1 MSTPNHL
8 APERLLALRSETVQ
22 SKKRLFEQAAVS
34 ISAEFDLDQE
44 SVYQSLLAREKLGST
59 AIGHGVAIPHS
70 RMSGCSEPLGC
81 LILLSEGV
89 DFGAP
94 DGADVEIA
102 FILLVPEAATQD
114 HLDLLASLAN
124 AFSRADIR
132 DRLKKADS
140 AGDARLA
147 LLEGLGL

>member
-8 APERLLALRSETVQ
+8 APERLLALRSETVH
-22 SKKRLFEQAAVS
+22 SKKRLFEQAAAS
-34 ISAEFDLDQE
+34 ISAEFDLNQA
-44 SVYQSLLAREKLGST
+44 SVYRSLLAREKLGST

-70 RMSGCSEPLGC
+70 RMSGCTEPLGC

-124 AFSRADIR
+124 AFSSSDIR

-140 AGDARLA
+140 AGDARLV

>member
-8 APERLLALRSETVQ
+8 APERLLALRSETLQ
-22 SKKRLFEQAAVS
+22 SKKRLFEQAAAS

-44 SVYQSLLAREKLGST
+44 SVYRSLLAREKLGST

-102 FILLVPEAATQD
+102 FILLVPEAATQG

-124 AFSRADIR
+124 AFSSADIR
-132 DRLKKADS
+132 DTLKKADS

>member
-1 MSTPNHL
+1 MSTPTHL
-8 APERLLALRSETVQ
+8 APERLLALRSETVH
-22 SKKRLFEQAAVS
+22 SKKRLFEQAAAS
-34 ISAEFDLDQE
+34 ISAEFDLNQE
-44 SVYQSLLAREKLGST
+44 SVYRSLLAREKLGST

-70 RMSGCSEPLGC
+70 RMSGCTEPLGC

-124 AFSRADIR
+124 AFSNADIR

-140 AGDARLA
+140 AEDARLV

>member
-8 APERLLALRSETVQ
+8 APQRLMALRSETVH
-22 SKKRLFEQAAVS
+22 SKKRLFEQAAAS

-44 SVYQSLLAREKLGST
+44 SVYRSLLSREKLGST

-124 AFSRADIR
+124 AFSNADIR
-132 DRLKKADS
+132 DRLKKADR
-140 AGDARLA
+140 AGDARLV

>member
-102 FILLVPEAATQD
+102 FVLLVPEAATQD

>member
-8 APERLLALRSETVQ
+8 APERLLALRSQTVH
-22 SKKRLFEQAAVS
+22 SKKRLFEQAAAS
-34 ISAEFDLDQE
+34 ISAEFNLDQE
-44 SVYQSLLAREKLGST
+44 SVYRSLLAREKLGST

-70 RMSGCSEPLGC
+70 RTSGCSEPLGC

-94 DGADVEIA
+94 DGAEVEIA

-114 HLDLLASLAN
+114 HLDLLASLAS
-124 AFSRADIR
+124 AFSNADLR
-132 DRLKKADS
+132 DRLKKADT

>member
-8 APERLLALRSETVQ
+8 APERLLALRPETVH
-22 SKKRLFEQAAVS
+22 SKKRLFEQAAAS

-44 SVYQSLLAREKLGST
+44 SVYRSLLAREKLGST

-124 AFSRADIR
+124 AFSNADIR

-140 AGDARLA
+140 AGDARLV

>member
-8 APERLLALRSETVQ
+8 APERLLALRSETVH
-22 SKKRLFEQAAVS
+22 SKKRLFEQAAAS
-34 ISAEFDLDQE
+34 ISAEFDLNQE
-44 SVYQSLLAREKLGST
+44 SVYRSLLAREKLGST

-102 FILLVPEAATQD
+102 FILLVPEAATQG

-124 AFSRADIR
+124 AFSSADIR

-140 AGDARLA
+140 AGDVRIV

>member
-8 APERLLALRSETVQ
+8 APERLLALRSETVH
-22 SKKRLFEQAAVS
+22 SKKRLFEQAAAS
-34 ISAEFDLDQE
+34 ISAEFDLNQE
-44 SVYQSLLAREKLGST
+44 SVYRSLLAREKLGST

-81 LILLSEGV
+81 LILLPEGI

-124 AFSRADIR
+124 AFSNADIR
-132 DRLKKADS
+132 DRLKKADR
-140 AGDARLA
+140 AGDARLV

>member
-22 SKKRLFEQAAVS
+22 SKKRLFEQAAAS

-44 SVYQSLLAREKLGST
+44 SVYRSLLAREKLGST

-81 LILLSEGV
+81 LILLSEGI

>member
-22 SKKRLFEQAAVS
+22 SKKRLFEQAAAS

-44 SVYQSLLAREKLGST
+44 SVYRSLLAREKLGST

-124 AFSRADIR
+124 AFSDADMR

-140 AGDARLA
+140 AGDARLV

>member
-8 APERLLALRSETVQ
+8 APERLLAIRSETVH
-22 SKKRLFEQAAVS
+22 SKKRLFEQAAAS

-44 SVYQSLLAREKLGST
+44 SVYRSLLAREKLGST

-102 FILLVPEAATQD
+102 FILLVPEAATQG

-124 AFSRADIR
+124 AFSRVDIR
-132 DRLKKADS
+132 DKLKKADS

>member
-1 MSTPNHL
+1 MSTPNHF
-8 APERLLALRSETVQ
+8 APERLLALRSETVH
-22 SKKRLFEQAAVS
+22 SKKRLFEQAAAS

-44 SVYQSLLAREKLGST
+44 SVYRSLLAREKLGST

-70 RMSGCSEPLGC
+70 RMSGCTEPLGC

-114 HLDLLASLAN
+114 HLDLLAGLAN
-124 AFSRADIR
+124 AFSSSDIR
-132 DRLKKADS
+132 DRLKKADT
-140 AGDARLA
+140 AGDARLT
-147 LLEGLGL
+147 LLERLGL

>member
-1 MSTPNHL
+1 MSTPTHL
-8 APERLLALRSETVQ
+8 APERLLALRSETVH
-22 SKKRLFEQAAVS
+22 SKKRLFEQAAAS
-34 ISAEFDLDQE
+34 ISAEFDLNQE
-44 SVYQSLLAREKLGST
+44 SVYRSLLAREKLGST

-124 AFSRADIR
+124 AFSSSDIR
-132 DRLKKADS
+132 DRLKKAD
-140 AGDARLA
+140 AAEDARLT
-147 LLEGLGL
+147 LLERLGL

>member
-22 SKKRLFEQAAVS
+22 SKKRLFEQAAAS

-44 SVYQSLLAREKLGST
+44 SVYRSLLAREKLGST

-102 FILLVPEAATQD
+102 FILLVPEAATQG

>member
-8 APERLLALRSETVQ
+8 APERLLALRSETVH
-22 SKKRLFEQAAVS
+22 SKKRLFEQAAAS

-44 SVYQSLLAREKLGST
+44 SVYRSLLAREKLGST

-81 LILLSEGV
+81 LILLSEGI

-124 AFSRADIR
+124 AFSNADIR

-140 AGDARLA
+140 AGDARLV
-147 LLEGLGL
+147 LLEGLSL

>member
-1 MSTPNHL
+1 MSTPNPL
-8 APERLLALRSETVQ
+8 APERLLALRSETVH
-22 SKKRLFEQAAVS
+22 SKKRLFEQAAAS

-44 SVYQSLLAREKLGST
+44 SVYRSLLAREKLGST

-124 AFSRADIR
+124 AFSNADIR
-132 DRLKKADS
+132 DRLKKADRT
-140 AGDARLA
+140 GDARLV

>member
-8 APERLLALRSETVQ
+8 DPERLLVLRSATVH
-22 SKKRLFEQAAVS
+22 SKKRLFEQAAAS
-34 ISAEFDLDQE
+34 ISAEFGLDQE
-44 SVYQSLLAREKLGST
+44 SVYRSLLDREKLGST

-70 RMSGCSEPLGC
+70 RMGGCSEPLGC
-81 LILLSEGV
+81 LIILSEGI
-89 DFGAP
+89 DFGAS
-94 DGADVEIA
+94 DGANVEVA

-114 HLDLLASLAN
+114 HLDLLASLAS
-124 AFSRADIR
+124 AFSSADLR
-132 DRLKKADS
+132 DALRKADT

>member
-1 MSTPNHL
+1 MSIPNHL
-8 APERLLALRSETVQ
+8 APERLLALRSETVH
-22 SKKRLFEQAAVS
+22 SKKRLFEQAAAS

-44 SVYQSLLAREKLGST
+44 SVYRSLLAREKLGST

-124 AFSRADIR
+124 AFSNADIL
-132 DRLKKADS
+132 DRLKKADR
-140 AGDARLA
+140 AGDARLV

>member
-8 APERLLALRSETVQ
+8 APERLMALRSETVH
-22 SKKRLFEQAAVS
+22 SKKRLFEQAAAS
-34 ISAEFDLDQE
+34 ISAEFDLDQQ
-44 SVYQSLLAREKLGST
+44 SVYRSLLAREKLGST

-70 RMSGCSEPLGC
+70 RMRGCSEPFGC

-124 AFSRADIR
+124 AFSSSDIR
-132 DRLKKADS
+132 DRLKKADT
-140 AGDARLA
+140 AGDARLT
-147 LLEGLGL
+147 LLERLGL

>member
-1 MSTPNHL
+1 M
-8 APERLLALRSETVQ
+8 
-22 SKKRLFEQAAVS
+22 
-34 ISAEFDLDQE
+34 
-44 SVYQSLLAREKLGST
+44 
-59 AIGHGVAIPHS
+59 
-70 RMSGCSEPLGC
+70 
-81 LILLSEGV
+81 LSEGV

-124 AFSRADIR
+124 AFSSADIR

-140 AGDARLA
+140 AGDARIV

>member
-8 APERLLALRSETVQ
+8 APERLLALRSETVH
-22 SKKRLFEQAAVS
+22 SKKRLFEQAAAS

-44 SVYQSLLAREKLGST
+44 SVYRSLLAREKLGST
-59 AIGHGVAIPHS
+59 AVGHGVAIPHS

-81 LILLSEGV
+81 LILLSEGI

-124 AFSRADIR
+124 AFSDADMR

-140 AGDARLA
+140 AGDARLV
-147 LLEGLGL
+147 LLEGLSL

>member
-1 MSTPNHL
+1 M
-8 APERLLALRSETVQ
+8 
-22 SKKRLFEQAAVS
+22 FEQAAAS

-44 SVYQSLLAREKLGST
+44 SVYRSLLAREKLGST

-124 AFSRADIR
+124 AFSNADIR
-132 DRLKKADS
+132 DRLKKADR
-140 AGDARLA
+140 AGDARLV

>member
-1 MSTPNHL
+1 MSTPNPL
-8 APERLLALRSETVQ
+8 APERLLALRSETVH
-22 SKKRLFEQAAVS
+22 SKKRLFEQAAAS
-34 ISAEFDLDQE
+34 ISAEFDLNQE
-44 SVYQSLLAREKLGST
+44 SVYRSLLAREKLGST

-94 DGADVEIA
+94 DGAEVEIA

-124 AFSRADIR
+124 AFSNADIR

-140 AGDARLA
+140 AGDARLV